1 MDETIIFDPL
11 GELLNVAK
19 QIEEQKAIIDR
30 ENPQIAESFMGR

>member
-1 MDETIIFDPL
+1 MEETTIFDPL
-11 GELLNVAK
+11 GELMKVAK